1 MVQWNSRTNFGRR
14 ESIMVPFFQA
24 LLLWTARVTAEP
36 FCPTIKIITTRR
48 HFRDQLVKTHYFM
61 PGKRQ
66 RCPKSHLVAEAR
78 LEPRSPDGCSNAIFY
93 QIKSKVSNL
102 FTIYWDNINKYIVL
116 LSYNCS
122 AISLKSKWEGL
133 NLVPAINLTPFN
145 DFDNQLG

>member
-1 MVQWNSRTNFGRR
+1 MVQWNGRTDFGRK
-14 ESIMVPFFQA
+14 ESIMVSFFQV

-48 HFRDQLVKTHYFM
+48 HFRDQLVK
-61 PGKRQ
+61 PIILCPEKRQ
-66 RCPKSHLVAEAR
+66 WCPKSHLVAEAG
-78 LEPRSPDGCSNAIFY
+78 LEPRSPDGCSNTIFY

-116 LSYNCS
+116 ISYNCS
-122 AISLKSKWEGL
+122 AISLKSKWAGL